1 MFLYRYPG
9 TSYLATIVLSL
20 RDKIHSLAETLRKVT
35 LMGFNP
41 EEFAP
46 SDAPSLGGHLKTP
59 TVKNTREFFTN
70 SLSGSGIVLRDELTN
85 AA

>member
-1 MFLYRYPG
+1 
-9 TSYLATIVLSL
+9 
-20 RDKIHSLAETLRKVT
+20 
-35 LMGFNP
+35 MGFNP